1 MRLPNL
7 SKHWVNAAVAVSLMV
22 VPTFASA
29 ATVSATAPQAVSPV
43 VALSFLASDTSRA
56 ALCGAAGANAAA
68 AAAATAAA
76 TATTTTQANPVRGC
90 VLPAVDAVPVAAPL
104 PAAQGF
110 SLLGPLAAVLAG
122 LVAVLVLVSLNNNHD
137 AKPPVSPA

>member
-1 MRLPNL
+1 MRMPIS
-7 SKHWVNAAVAVSLMV
+7 SKHWINAAVAVSLMV

-76 TATTTTQANPVRGC
+76 TTTTQADPVRGC
-90 VLPAVDAVPVAAPL
+90 VLPAIDAVPVAAPL

>member
-1 MRLPNL
+1 MRMPIS
-7 SKHWVNAAVAVSLMV
+7 SKHWVNAGVAVSLMV

-76 TATTTTQANPVRGC
+76 TTTTQADPVRGC

-122 LVAVLVLVSLNNNHD
+122 LVAVLVLVNLTQNHD
-137 AKPPVSPA
+137 TKPPVSPA

>member
-1 MRLPNL
+1 MRMPIS

-68 AAAATAAA
+68 AAAVTAA
-76 TATTTTQANPVRGC
+76 ATTTTQADPVRGC

-122 LVAVLVLVSLNNNHD
+122 LVAVLVLVNLTQNHD
-137 AKPPVSPA
+137 TKPPVSPA